1 MVAAGFAP
9 TEFAPT
15 STPQAINC
23 LKFIFILLRKKPQHC
38 AHNRTKSQKKC
49 LFLVPESIEDDWRT
63 QSGKFRMSSWEVNS
77 VGAKPVSFDLF
88 KQRNFVPAEK
98 QVSNYTL
105 PYQNSLLF
113 RTATQFLWPLCSCL
127 TVIP

>member
-15 STPQAINC
+15 STQQAIKYI
-23 LKFIFILLRKKPQHC
+23 KFILILLRKKAQHC
-38 AHNRTKSQKKC
+38 AYNGTKPHKKC
-49 LFLVPESIEDDWRT
+49 LFLVLESIEDDWRT
-63 QSGKFRMSSWEVNS
+63 QSRKFRMSSWGVNS

-88 KQRNFVPAEK
+88 KQRNFVPPKK

-113 RTATQFLWPLCSCL
+113 TTATQFLWPLCSCL